1 MSCLNFFSRKF
12 KQGYSVNVPKI
23 KMHMKMIEHTHFI
36 CHFYSPIP
44 VISHTILPY
53 KT

>member
-1 MSCLNFFSRKF
+1 
-12 KQGYSVNVPKI
+12 
-23 KMHMKMIEHTHFI
+23 MKMIEHTHFI

-53 KT
+53 KTFLKKSDDLF